1 MVMVVDYATYGVR
14 AVGQV
19 GLHPYLGSALG
30 PLIRGLDTRSLL
42 HAVRHICM

>member
-1 MVMVVDYATYGVR
+1 MIMVVYYATYGVR

-19 GLHPYLGSALG
+19 GLHSYLGSALA
-30 PLIRGLDTRSLL
+30 PLIRGLDTLGLL